1 MGIPC
6 RQIYVCFTC
15 RLASEDGIKT
25 LEAPERQ
32 CRWCR
37 GNMVRIGVSIQIPE
51 KEDVKSWKELE
62 MQFKW
67 KRGN

>member
-1 MGIPC
+1 
-6 RQIYVCFTC
+6 
-15 RLASEDGIKT
+15 
-25 LEAPERQ
+25 
-32 CRWCR
+32 
-37 GNMVRIGVSIQIPE
+37 MVRIGVSIQIPE